1 MLNYEEACNTL
12 GRMKDGSLR
21 PSRKIGNNTYL
32 KLRDRGVIAVLLHS
46 TDVVRFYPDGCVK
59 LDSGGWKTL
68 TTKDRMNRFSPLSV
82 CSDKGVWYVSGG
94 GGEHGTFTF
103 ADGLTYR
110 PETGEFKGV
119 GPDPKETVKLRKQV
133 AKYAKDF
140 VAAFVK
146 GDVPEPSG
154 GDCWCCSMFDRAG
167 VTNNADH
174 IKEHIEESY
183 FVSSLLVNAM
193 EAFGASPAEKMVV
206 WSRWTGEA
214 NPFARSEDYFFK
226 HIEKYI
232 KRYCYRQLGLVA

>member
-21 PSRKIGNNTYL
+21 PSRKVGNNTYL

-82 CSDKGVWYVSGG
+82 CSDKGVWYVSDG
-94 GGEHGTFTF
+94 GGEHDTFTF

-119 GPDPKETVKLRKQV
+119 GPDPKETVKLRKRV

-140 VAAFVK
+140 IAAFVK
-146 GDVPEPSG
+146 GDVLEPSG
-154 GDCWCCSMFDRAG
+154 GDCFYCSMLKGFGDKSH
-167 VTNNADH
+167 VL
-174 IKEHIEESY
+174 KHIEESY

-214 NPFARSEDYFFK
+214 NPFVHAESYLLK

>member
-21 PSRKIGNNTYL
+21 PSRKVGNNTYL

-82 CSDKGVWYVSGG
+82 CSDKGVWYVSDG
-94 GGEHGTFTF
+94 GGEHDTFTF

-119 GPDPKETVKLRKQV
+119 GPDPKETVKLRKRV

-167 VTNNADH
+167 ATNNADH

-183 FVSSLLVNAM
+183 FVSSLLMNAM
-193 EAFGASPAEKMVV
+193 EEFGASQAEKMVV

-214 NPFARSEDYFFK
+214 NPFVHAESYLLK